1 MRHSTKAEE
10 IDGTVG
16 KPRTVNTP
24 ARETRVTLERKMGEG
39 VSRVLPVSRTPL
51 TASNR
56 TVQRGAHG
64 VGVEENKPPKAK
76 RWNYAELL
84 LSSQPAQGG
93 AAAFVEEGFKESI
106 GVH

>member
-1 MRHSTKAEE
+1 MN
-10 IDGTVG
+10 
-16 KPRTVNTP
+16 PP
-24 ARETRVTLERKMGEG
+24 ARETRVTLEIKMGEG
-39 VSRVLPVSRTPL
+39 VLRVLPVSRTPL